1 MASKLFNAV
10 SKEVVQRAGQ
20 LIITVLTGTRHKGAL
35 EAAAT
40 AMADFCSKLLTNVT
54 YESLPETWLS
64 KVLEQMESS
73 HMTASITRRSAGLP
87 MLIRAI
93 VSSEGRGKSGG
104 RHLLGKAVS
113 GLLQILQRGGRDA
126 MSETQDV
133 APTHALHVLRYFFPH
148 TNVTKLGSMFSP
160 HVLSG

>member
-1 MASKLFNAV
+1 M
-10 SKEVVQRAGQ
+10 
-20 LIITVLTGTRHKGAL
+20 
-35 EAAAT
+35 EAAAA

-54 YESLPETWLS
+54 YESLPETWLADI
-64 KVLEQMESS
+64 LHQMEAS
-73 HMTASITRRSAGLP
+73 HMAASITRRSAGLP

-113 GLLQILQRGGRDA
+113 GLLQILQHGSSGGRDA

-133 APTHALHVLRYFFPH
+133 AQTHALHVLRYFSFFSH
-148 TNVTKLGSMFSP
+148 TNQWCMEHLP
-160 HVLSG
+160 

>member
-35 EAAAT
+35 EASAA
-40 AMADFCSKLLTNVT
+40 ALADFCSKLLTNVT

-64 KVLEQMESS
+64 NVLEQMESS
-73 HMTASITRRSAGLP
+73 HMAASITRRSAGLP

-93 VSSEGRGKSGG
+93 VSSESRGKSGG

-113 GLLQILQRGGRDA
+113 GLLQILQHGGRDA

-133 APTHALHVLRYFFPH
+133 ASTHALHVLRY
-148 TNVTKLGSMFSP
+148 TNVQKLRRKFINACLLRGF
-160 HVLSG
+160 